1 MNPAH
6 IERDFYASILYNGAP
21 WKGQTLYTYE
31 GCNDGYALGGGTTCT
46 GYYMRKLFDEN
57 LPKNGIRATDLTY
70 YYMRYAEVLLIYAEA
85 MAEQGDI
92 PAALEALN
100 EVRARVDLPAK
111 SAKNKTEFMKLL
123 RHERMIELAFEGHR
137 FWDIRRWKEGD
148 KLKSIVQMKITKNDD
163 GTFTYTRKIVNRSWD
178 DKMYLFPIPQSERM
192 KNPNLTQNPG
202 WE

>member
-1 MNPAH
+1 MADGREFSWSDPTMKANPYVGR
-6 IERDFYASILYNGAP
+6 EPRFYASILYNGAP

-92 PAALEALN
+92 PAALEALKKCVPELICLQN
-100 EVRARVDLPAK
+100 
-111 SAKNKTEFMKLL
+111 LL
-123 RHERMIELAFEGHR
+123 R
-137 FWDIRRWKEGD
+137 
-148 KLKSIVQMKITKNDD
+148 
-163 GTFTYTRKIVNRSWD
+163 TRLS
-178 DKMYLFPIPQSERM
+178 L
-192 KNPNLTQNPG
+192 
-202 WE
+202 

>member
-1 MNPAH
+1 LGSADATSPEFPMSAREAVNMIRNRADVKMPLLSAGLSS
-6 IERDFYASILYNGAP
+6 EDF
-21 WKGQTLYTYE
+21 WKKYE
-31 GCNDGYALGGGTTCT
+31 N
-46 GYYMRKLFDEN
+46 
-57 LPKNGIRATDLTY
+57 
-70 YYMRYAEVLLIYAEA
+70 
-85 MAEQGDI
+85 
-92 PAALEALN
+92 
-100 EVRARVDLPAK
+100 
-111 SAKNKTEFMKLL
+111 
-123 RHERMIELAFEGHR
+123 ERMIELAFEGHR